1 MKTDQDLL
9 LYPLT
14 TADLP
19 TCPGCGSP
27 MVIALHEVRK
37 NSPDF
42 STYRCDYCARSEKF
56 ICEE

>member
-1 MKTDQDLL
+1 MKTDQDLP

-19 TCPGCGSP
+19 TCPGCP

-56 ICEE
+56 VCEE